1 MRPSGACT
9 AMAND
14 ARAAAEPA
22 AVTALDRVQDL
33 CATASRPVA
42 FLGVIGMLVV
52 SGVTVIDV
60 LLRWFVG
67 SGVTALNEITTM
79 IFAVAVSACMPSGLA
94 RGVHIT
100 VDVLQPWFTARLTA
114 WLNVAGA
121 LLLFLFFAVL
131 GWRLYLHADNLAA
144 QDRMTIIL
152 GLPEAPFMYAAAL
165 LFAFGAVVQA
175 VVAANAIRRAAESVR
190 APSGS
195 GAAATSSRA
204 SAGAIGVAAL
214 VAALVVYVL
223 ADFAA
228 VSQWTQ
234 DNQGFALVIA
244 FCAMWAMLLLLV
256 PLAAVLGL
264 VGLGGIAT
272 VIGFQPSLTA
282 LATEAARFLTDYQ
295 IATLPLFLMMGSFAA
310 VAGVAGDVYR
320 LAQAVVG
327 SFRGGLAL
335 ATIAG
340 CAGFGTVTG
349 SSLATIATFGQISL
363 PEMRARGYSP
373 ALATGCVAAGG
384 NLGALIPPSGPLI
397 LFALLTEASIGQLFI
412 AAIIPGLLAFA
423 LYSAA
428 VMFYVRFAPSSV
440 PPSTRMQSSELAAA
454 LRQCGAVV
462 VLFGAVIGGMYIG
475 VFTATEAAAVGA
487 FLAFLLALVRGRLRA
502 GTFWQVMAETT
513 ASTALI
519 YTLIFGALSF
529 SFFVGVTSLPERLTG
544 FIAALDVAPLVVVAI
559 ILLIYVALGC
569 IMDSFAILVITV
581 PVVTPLILFLG
592 YDMVWWGIINLVI
605 VEMST
610 LTPPFGIHVF
620 VLKALVRDVPM
631 AIIFKGVFSFV
642 AADVVK
648 IALLVLFPAITL
660 WLPST
665 MFK

>member
-1 MRPSGACT
+1 
-9 AMAND
+9 
-14 ARAAAEPA
+14 
-22 AVTALDRVQDL
+22 V
-33 CATASRPVA
+33 
-42 FLGVIGMLVV
+42 
-52 SGVTVIDV
+52 
-60 LLRWFVG
+60 
-67 SGVTALNEITTM
+67 
-79 IFAVAVSACMPSGLA
+79 
-94 RGVHIT
+94 
-100 VDVLQPWFTARLTA
+100 
-114 WLNVAGA
+114 
-121 LLLFLFFAVL
+121 
-131 GWRLYLHADNLAA
+131 
-144 QDRMTIIL
+144 
-152 GLPEAPFMYAAAL
+152 
-165 LFAFGAVVQA
+165 
-175 VVAANAIRRAAESVR
+175 VVAANAIRRAAASARSSSVPR
-190 APSGS
+190 APAG
-195 GAAATSSRA
+195 SSRA
-204 SAGAIGVAAL
+204 SAAAIGIAAL
-214 VAALVVYVL
+214 IAALIAYVL
-223 ADFAA
+223 ADFGA

-234 DNQGFALVIA
+234 DNQGFAIVIA

-272 VIGFQPSLTA
+272 VIGFQPALTA

-310 VAGVAGDVYR
+310 AAGVASDVYR

-327 SFRGGLAL
+327 SLRGGLAL

-349 SSLATIATFGQISL
+349 SSLATIVTFGQISL

-412 AAIIPGLLAFA
+412 AAIMPGLLAFL

-428 VMFYVRFAPSSV
+428 VMCYVRFAPSSV
-440 PPSTRMQSSELAAA
+440 PPATRMQSSELAAA
-454 LRQCGAVV
+454 LRQCGPVV
-462 VLFGAVIGGMYIG
+462 VLFGSVIGGMYTG

-502 GTFWQVMAETT
+502 ATFWQVMAETT
-513 ASTALI
+513 ESTALI

-529 SFFVGVTSLPERLTG
+529 SFFVGITSLPERLTG
-544 FIAALDVAPLVVVAI
+544 FIAELDVAPLVIVAL
-559 ILLIYVALGC
+559 ILLIYVGLGC

-648 IALLVLFPAITL
+648 LALLVLFPAITL

>member
-1 MRPSGACT
+1 
-9 AMAND
+9 
-14 ARAAAEPA
+14 
-22 AVTALDRVQDL
+22 
-33 CATASRPVA
+33 
-42 FLGVIGMLVV
+42 
-52 SGVTVIDV
+52 
-60 LLRWFVG
+60 
-67 SGVTALNEITTM
+67 
-79 IFAVAVSACMPSGLA
+79 
-94 RGVHIT
+94 
-100 VDVLQPWFTARLTA
+100 
-114 WLNVAGA
+114 
-121 LLLFLFFAVL
+121 
-131 GWRLYLHADNLAA
+131 
-144 QDRMTIIL
+144 
-152 GLPEAPFMYAAAL
+152 
-165 LFAFGAVVQA
+165 
-175 VVAANAIRRAAESVR
+175 
-190 APSGS
+190 
-195 GAAATSSRA
+195 
-204 SAGAIGVAAL
+204 
-214 VAALVVYVL
+214 
-223 ADFAA
+223 
-228 VSQWTQ
+228 
-234 DNQGFALVIA
+234 
-244 FCAMWAMLLLLV
+244 
-256 PLAAVLGL
+256 
-264 VGLGGIAT
+264 
-272 VIGFQPSLTA
+272 
-282 LATEAARFLTDYQ
+282 
-295 IATLPLFLMMGSFAA
+295 
-310 VAGVAGDVYR
+310 
-320 LAQAVVG
+320 
-327 SFRGGLAL
+327 
-335 ATIAG
+335 
-340 CAGFGTVTG
+340 
-349 SSLATIATFGQISL
+349 
-363 PEMRARGYSP
+363 
-373 ALATGCVAAGG
+373 
-384 NLGALIPPSGPLI
+384 
-397 LFALLTEASIGQLFI
+397 
-412 AAIIPGLLAFA
+412 
-423 LYSAA
+423 
-428 VMFYVRFAPSSV
+428 
-440 PPSTRMQSSELAAA
+440 MQSSELAAA